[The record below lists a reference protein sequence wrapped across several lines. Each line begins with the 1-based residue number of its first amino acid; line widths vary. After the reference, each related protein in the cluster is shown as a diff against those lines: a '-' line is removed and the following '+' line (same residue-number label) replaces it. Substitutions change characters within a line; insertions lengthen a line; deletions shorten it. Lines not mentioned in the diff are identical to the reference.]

1 MAESFDNF
9 DNILSNW
16 VEDKV
21 KEYHGQAIEQVREVG
36 RRKNKAVFVLE
47 NNWEIMLEQSR

>member
-1 MAESFDNF
+1 MAESFENF

-21 KEYHGQAIEQVREVG
+21 NEYHGQAIEQVREVG

-47 NNWEIMLEQSR
+47 NN